1 MSTQGLPHRC
11 SRGSRRGLASRRL
24 RCWVPALG
32 LLLSGSIARA
42 QAPAEASPAE
52 ASPTTS
58 EARATTEAD
67 DARLAEQLR
76 ALGKRVEAEA
86 RIFGSLEIGRGLRF
100 NNPYRL
106 ATELGKDAQ
115 SVSLTPSYLDF
126 GLAAA
131 VGAPDGL
138 QHGGALHASI
148 GLVGV
153 RQITLTP
160 SYLVAYRGP
169 RSFLAYGRLGPS
181 LIVIPDPTI
190 GGEIAAGFAWFLTG
204 KIAVAAELVFDL
216 YYGAG
221 THDVGVATY
230 PILSGQLGL
239 LIDHE
244 LLP

>member
-1 MSTQGLPHRC
+1 VVCTPGPLQLS
-11 SRGSRRGLASRRL
+11 SRGLGRRL
-24 RCWVPALG
+24 APPCALG
-32 LLLSGSIARA
+32 ALLGALIASPARA
-42 QAPAEASPAE
+42 QAPRDDAAAPAATTEPASPA
-52 ASPTTS
+52 APPTETD
-58 EARATTEAD
+58 A
-67 DARLAEQLR
+67 ARLAEQLR
-76 ALGKRVEAEA
+76 ALGKRVESDA
-86 RIFGSLEIGRGLRF
+86 RVFGSIELGRGLRF

-115 SVSLTPSYLDF
+115 SVSLTPSYIDL

-131 VGAPDGL
+131 IGAPDGL
-138 QHGGALHASI
+138 QHGGSLHASI
-148 GLVGV
+148 GLAGV
-153 RQITLTP
+153 RQLTLTP
-160 SYLVAYRGP
+160 AYLMAYRGP

-181 LIVIPDPTI
+181 IIVTPDPTI
-190 GGEIAAGFAWFLTG
+190 GGEVAAGFAWFLTG
-204 KIAVAAELVFDL
+204 KIAIASEVVFDL